1 MAAAA
6 ACSVS
11 TPHRLHD
18 TPASQTSDNIMSED
32 DERKRRRSVVD
43 VLTTWE
49 DEIKERRQSSQDSL
63 PEYQQ
68 PFTISNRISSSSSIA
83 HDANESDIKFLGASH
98 NPRET
103 ASMRVKRE
111 DHDLSRV
118 TADAGINIFGCIFLE
133 VWVRNKETTW
143 LVRKGARMDPVFRVS
158 LPEEDI
164 ITEAEY
170 LINEAPDIAI
180 GVGVGLAGTIFGEK
194 SSQRVVQWRQIKS
207 IMTDPFKQRDP
218 NDRTAKIFSLGIGLW
233 Y

>member
-1 MAAAA
+1 
-6 ACSVS
+6 
-11 TPHRLHD
+11 
-18 TPASQTSDNIMSED
+18 
-32 DERKRRRSVVD
+32 
-43 VLTTWE
+43 
-49 DEIKERRQSSQDSL
+49 
-63 PEYQQ
+63 
-68 PFTISNRISSSSSIA
+68 
-83 HDANESDIKFLGASH
+83 
-98 NPRET
+98 
-103 ASMRVKRE
+103 
-111 DHDLSRV
+111 
-118 TADAGINIFGCIFLE
+118 
-133 VWVRNKETTW
+133 
-143 LVRKGARMDPVFRVS
+143 MDPVFRVS